1 MNAPNDREKFQQWAQ
16 DQMKAMAK
24 HLASAGLVVKDEV
37 RIEARWHYPF
47 RILVAQGY
55 GRRTPDD
62 KYWLI
67 GGDVPLDHVEARA
80 AADARAALRHFALRW
95 QVQGAR
101 VKSGDRDLKPGEQ
114 RSDLRVNWTEI
125 GDTLARNAEFV
136 YALAEDDR
144 NWEST
149 MRL

>member
-1 MNAPNDREKFQQWAQ
+1 MSAPNDREAFQKWAQ
-16 DQMKAMAK
+16 ELMQAMAK
-24 HLASAGLVVKDEV
+24 HLAVAGLVVKDEV

-47 RILVAQGY
+47 RILVAQGW
-55 GRRTPDD
+55 GRNTPDD
-62 KYWLI
+62 RFWLI
-67 GGDVPLDHVEARA
+67 GGDVPLDHVESRA

-101 VKSGDRDLKPGEQ
+101 VRSGDRDLQPGDQ
-114 RSDLRVNWTEI
+114 RSELRVNWTEV
-125 GDTLARNAEFV
+125 GDTLARNAEFI

>member
-1 MNAPNDREKFQQWAQ
+1 MSAPNDREAFQKWAQ
-16 DQMKAMAK
+16 AQMQAMAK
-24 HLASAGLVVKDEV
+24 HLATAGLVVKDEV

-55 GRRTPDD
+55 GRRTPEE
-62 KYWLI
+62 KFWLI

-80 AADARAALRHFALRW
+80 ATDARAALRHFALRW

-101 VKSGDRDLKPGEQ
+101 VKSGDRDLSPEAA
-114 RSDLRVNWTEI
+114 RSELRVNWSEI
-125 GDTLARNAEFV
+125 GDALARNAEFV

-144 NWEST
+144 NWESS

>member
-1 MNAPNDREKFQQWAQ
+1 MSAPNDREAFEKWAK
-16 DQMKAMAK
+16 DQMQAMAR
-24 HLASAGLVVKDEV
+24 HLMTAGLVVKDEV
-37 RIEARWHYPF
+37 KIEARWHYPF
-47 RILVAQGY
+47 RIMVAQGW

-67 GGDVPLDHVEARA
+67 GGDVPLDHVESRA
-80 AADARAALRHFALRW
+80 ANDARTVLRHFALRW

-101 VKSGDRDLKPGEQ
+101 IKSGDRDISAEAA
-114 RSDLRVNWTEI
+114 RSELRVNWSEI
-125 GDTLARNAEFV
+125 GDTLSRNAEFV
-136 YALAEDDR
+136 YALADDDR